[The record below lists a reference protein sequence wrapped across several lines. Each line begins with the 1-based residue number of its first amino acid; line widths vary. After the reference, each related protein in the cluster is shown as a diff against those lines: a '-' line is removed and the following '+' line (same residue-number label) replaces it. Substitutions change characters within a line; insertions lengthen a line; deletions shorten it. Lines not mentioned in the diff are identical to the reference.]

1 MKPKQGTPPWIS
13 GGFLGKGYTLQES
26 SGKKSPAGWHCT
38 KGKVYPQPT
47 PPHPPPP
54 EDQGPLAPP
63 SAFPTLLSSQGLTDP
78 PGPQRSPL
86 PPPGP
91 GTGVSA
97 GGTSLPLP
105 HSWEHGDQTWGRGG
119 RANRSKK
126 TSPTFSPA
134 SCWSGRT
141 SPRAPAGPPW
151 PERKRKCRK
160 DHKGSQERA
169 ELPAGLGASLS
180 IARSG
185 PCDSSLSTRRWDSV
199 APDVPGP

>member
-1 MKPKQGTPPWIS
+1 MKPKQGTPSWIS

-38 KGKVYPQPT
+38 KGKVCPLQRTRGPWRRPQRSL
-47 PPHPPPP
+47 HSC
-54 EDQGPLAPP
+54 PLRA
-63 SAFPTLLSSQGLTDP
+63 SQTR
-78 PGPQRSPL
+78 PGPQGSPL

-91 GTGVSA
+91 GTGVCA
-97 GGTSLPLP
+97 GGASLPLP
-105 HSWEHGDQTWGRGG
+105 HSRELRDQTRGGGG

-126 TSPTFSPA
+126 TSPPFSPA

-141 SPRAPAGPPW
+141 SPRAPADPPW
-151 PERKRKCRK
+151 LERTRKCRK
-160 DHKGSQERA
+160 EHRGSRERA

-185 PCDSSLSTRRWDSV
+185 PCDSPLSTQRWDSV